1 MKDPY
6 ISYFTDLPKEPTDFS
21 RQQERELDMQV
32 GADDITGMSTLNDLN
47 CVTSVTINKMIKN
60 FVKIAVNEDGV
71 LVDVTSPEWAISRI
85 VCELLKERHDDF
97 TTEVVLA
104 DKRKIEIEEDNY
116 YTFYYTREDLKDV
129 DKYIEWIKSVV

>member
-1 MKDPY
+1 
-6 ISYFTDLPKEPTDFS
+6 
-21 RQQERELDMQV
+21 
-32 GADDITGMSTLNDLN
+32 
-47 CVTSVTINKMIKN
+47 MIKN

>member
-1 MKDPY
+1 M
-6 ISYFTDLPKEPTDFS
+6 
-21 RQQERELDMQV
+21 V
-32 GADDITGMSTLNDLN
+32 ADYN
-47 CVTSVTINKMIKN
+47 CALKINKMIKN

-71 LVDVTSPEWAISRI
+71 VIDVISPEWVISRT
-85 VCELLKERHDDF
+85 VSDMLKERLDGF

-116 YTFYYTREDLKDV
+116 YTFYYTKEDLKDV

>member
-1 MKDPY
+1 
-6 ISYFTDLPKEPTDFS
+6 
-21 RQQERELDMQV
+21 
-32 GADDITGMSTLNDLN
+32 
-47 CVTSVTINKMIKN
+47 MIKN

-104 DKRKIEIEEDNY
+104 DKRKIEIEEDNE

-129 DKYIEWIKSVV
+129 YKYIEWIKSVV

>member
-1 MKDPY
+1 M
-6 ISYFTDLPKEPTDFS
+6 
-21 RQQERELDMQV
+21 
-32 GADDITGMSTLNDLN
+32 
-47 CVTSVTINKMIKN
+47 NKMIKN

-71 LVDVTSPEWAISRI
+71 VVDVISPEWAISRI
-85 VCELLKERHDDF
+85 VCELLKERLDDF

-116 YTFYYTREDLKDV
+116 YTFYYTKEDLKDV